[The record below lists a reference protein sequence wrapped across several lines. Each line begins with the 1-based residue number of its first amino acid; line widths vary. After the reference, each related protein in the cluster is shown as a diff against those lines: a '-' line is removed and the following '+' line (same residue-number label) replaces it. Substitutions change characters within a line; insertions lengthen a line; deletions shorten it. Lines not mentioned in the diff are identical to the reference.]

1 MEIAVQDMPIIRRK
15 KRPPKKKKDHRLQDN
30 FVLKK
35 KKKKKRTKLAVQDM
49 PGKGKTTKKEM
60 NRDTNKKSISMT
72 FTDPYISL

>member
-1 MEIAVQDMPIIRRK
+1 
-15 KRPPKKKKDHRLQDN
+15 
-30 FVLKK
+30 
-35 KKKKKRTKLAVQDM
+35 M